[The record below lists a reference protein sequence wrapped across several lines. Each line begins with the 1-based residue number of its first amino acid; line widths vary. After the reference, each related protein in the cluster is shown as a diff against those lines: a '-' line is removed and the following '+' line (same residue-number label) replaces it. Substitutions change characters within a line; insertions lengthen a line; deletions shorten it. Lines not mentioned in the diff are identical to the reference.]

1 MKIIHTSDWH
11 LGQQLHGHNRQEE
24 HQRALDWL
32 ARLIEDEGVDLLIV
46 AGDIFDVTNPPIH
59 AREMYYRFLERV
71 TRSRRCRVVIT
82 GGNHDSPATL
92 HLADEFLNQHGIWVV
107 GAGDVEV
114 EKEILEIRDEEGR
127 LMAVV
132 AAVPFLRDSVL
143 LPAQPGEDPQ
153 AAIERRRANLRAHYR
168 QVGAALEKWGEAGV
182 PLLATG
188 HLYVA
193 QCDDPEAQD
202 NIYMG
207 DKANMEPAHFP
218 EILDY
223 VALGHIHKPQAL
235 DTEGKI
241 RYSGSLIPLSFS
253 ETPDDKLVWLLEFD
267 GRTLKS
273 VEARKVPLARRLK
286 VIQCRPDE
294 LSDRLAAFAERH
306 KEPLEPWVWI
316 KLDCR
321 EGVPAQPLLR
331 VTEASEGKP
340 LRVVNITLLTNRSET
355 AEVMPE
361 EDLRHLQPAEVFN
374 FVLTHNGIEGEEADR
389 LRATFKELLELH
401 QQKDKN

>member
-11 LGQQLHGHNRQEE
+11 LGQQLHGHGRQEE

-32 ARLIEDEGVDLLIV
+32 ATLIDEEAADLLIV
-46 AGDIFDVTNPPIH
+46 SGDIFDVTNPPNY

-71 TRSRRCRVVIT
+71 TRSGRCRVVIT

-107 GAGDVEV
+107 GAGDTDVN
-114 EKEILEIRDEEGR
+114 KEILEIRDAQGR
-127 LMAVV
+127 LIAVV

-143 LPAQPGEDPQ
+143 LPAIPGEDPQ
-153 AAIERRRANLRAHYR
+153 ATIERRRANLKAHYH
-168 QVGAALEKWGEAGV
+168 QIGQALEQWRDAGV
-182 PLLATG
+182 PLIATG

-207 DKANMEPAHFP
+207 DKANMAAADFP

-223 VALGHIHKPQAL
+223 VALGHIHKAQAL
-235 DTEGKI
+235 DAEGKI

-253 ETPDDKLVWLLEFD
+253 ETPDDKLVWLLEFE
-267 GRTLKS
+267 GSQLTQ
-273 VEARKVPLARRLK
+273 VAAHPVPLTRRLK
-286 VIQCRPDE
+286 TVECWPEALRE
-294 LSDRLAAFAERH
+294 RLVAFAERH
-306 KEPLEPWVWI
+306 DEPLEPWVWV

-321 EGVPAQPLLR
+321 GGMPAQPMAVVKEAADGLKLR
-331 VTEASEGKP
+331 VLKVT
-340 LRVVNITLLTNRSET
+340 LITDTTQADN
-355 AEVMPE
+355 AMPE
-361 EDLRHLQPAEVFN
+361 QDLRHLKPEEVFN
-374 FVLTHNGIEGEEADR
+374 FVLKHNGIEGDEAER
-389 LRATFKELLELH
+389 LRDTFKALRERY
-401 QQKDKN
+401 QQKDNN